1 MKGSITIVAVTV
13 LLTLHILKG
22 DCGCFRNLRRI
33 FGPSDFDSPGVLRR
47 RLELGRGRLKAVR
60 ASLKGISG
68 WRGMQRRGGL
78 LLKPAV

>member
-1 MKGSITIVAVTV
+1 MGGSITVVAVTV

-33 FGPSDFDSPGVLRR
+33 FGPSGFDSPGVLRR
-47 RLELGRGRLKAVR
+47 RLELGRGRLKAIR
-60 ASLKGISG
+60 ASLKHISG
-68 WRGMQRRGGL
+68 RRGMQRRGGL